1 MGEKGLKQREILEEM
16 SKTERNSMK
25 NRKKKFISVI
35 QREKSTEDC
44 V

>member
-1 MGEKGLKQREILEEM
+1 MKQREILEEM

-35 QREKSTEDC
+35 QREKSTADG

>member
-1 MGEKGLKQREILEEM
+1 MKQREILEEM

-35 QREKSTEDC
+35 QREKSTVDG